1 MQAKYE
7 YEQSEANQ
15 TVTTTATFEEPHA
28 SAQASI
34 AASFEEPHASA
45 ASPLRIP
52 EVFAPNIDLSD
63 SDEITFDELE
73 TFLLIRNRIPQ
84 HGPKRFDFCVQF
96 YIPESEFASLEEP
109 HASAVPDMNSINL
122 NFTFEVERMKKAIKV
137 NLIKVNMLNLL
148 PQEIIDEIM
157 MNYIEPITDY
167 VYSQLED
174 AVKRIPFEYLK
185 SYDIN
190 TVIPLNVMHLDP
202 SFILK
207 IVNII
212 DCYYRRYC

>member
-7 YEQSEANQ
+7 YEQSEVNQ
-15 TVTTTATFEEPHA
+15 TVTA
-28 SAQASI
+28 ASI
-34 AASFEEPHASA
+34 TASFEEPHASA

-73 TFLLIRNRIPQ
+73 TFLLLRNRIPQ

-96 YIPESEFASLEEP
+96 YIPESEFAS
-109 HASAVPDMNSINL
+109 VPDMNSINL

-185 SYDIN
+185 LSDIN
-190 TVIPLNVMHLDP
+190 AVIPLNVMHLDP

>member
-1 MQAKYE
+1 MQ
-7 YEQSEANQ
+7 ANQ
-15 TVTTTATFEEPHA
+15 TAT
-28 SAQASI
+28 QASI

-52 EVFAPNIDLSD
+52 EAFAPNMDTSD

-73 TFLLIRNRIPQ
+73 TFLLLRNRIPQ